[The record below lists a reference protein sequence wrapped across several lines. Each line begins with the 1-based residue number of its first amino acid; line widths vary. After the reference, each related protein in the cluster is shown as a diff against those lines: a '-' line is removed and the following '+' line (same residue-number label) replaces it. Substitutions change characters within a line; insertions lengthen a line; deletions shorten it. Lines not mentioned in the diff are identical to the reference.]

1 MGTTTVTVKIN
12 GLEYN
17 LKGRED
23 EEYLKHV
30 ANYVEKKI
38 QELTNMNRNL
48 TMPAASALA
57 AINIADEL
65 FKGNRE
71 YNELAAEYEIME
83 KENNRLN
90 SQISELKEENERTLE
105 EMNLLR
111 DEHEVLNEKVETL
124 SNSDVETF
132 QAEIERLK
140 EELIL
145 MESKARELI
154 DENLRIKTEKRELKF
169 SLQSS
174 KYKLLDLEKKFGDS
188 QVKLAVERQSRNA
201 LLRAKK

>member
-48 TMPAASALA
+48 TTPAASALA

-71 YNELAAEYEIME
+71 YNELAAEYEIIE
-83 KENNRLN
+83 KENSALK
-90 SQISELKEENERTLE
+90 SEISELKEENQRAEEESNVLRVENESLSEKITSIDNSDMETLE
-105 EMNLLR
+105 
-111 DEHEVLNEKVETL
+111 
-124 SNSDVETF
+124 
-132 QAEIERLK
+132 AEIERLK

-145 MESKARELI
+145 TESKARELI
-154 DENLRIKTEKRELKF
+154 DENMRIKSEKRELKF
-169 SLQSS
+169 NLQSS